1 MILKRLAFLLVF
13 VMLFSILAAGCGQ
26 QPAQEQPKQDIKQE
40 TAQNSQQP
48 AATEAGMTEQKM
60 ELTPLSPAVKVTVG
74 LKQVVSDAGV
84 LIGIARGYY
93 KDLGIEIEMVQFNT
107 GQDMINAL
115 GAGQL
120 DVGCTVTASGLF
132 NAMLRGI
139 PIKIV
144 ADKGINVAGQGY
156 YRLMI
161 RKDLADKI
169 KDFKDLKGRKL
180 AVVGTASLDEIA
192 LDRVL
197 NKGGMTTKDVDLQV
211 IRAFPDIVA
220 AMSNG
225 SIDGGM
231 VIEPFVTAAISKGIA
246 DPWKDPSEYDP
257 DAQTA
262 LLVYGKSMLEKP
274 EVAKRFMVAY
284 IKSLRDYNDAFFKN
298 INRDEIISIL
308 SQYSTVKD
316 KELYNKMYPVGL
328 NPDGYV
334 RMKGIQMDL
343 DWYKQRDLLKGD
355 LKAEDVVDNSFCD
368 YAVQVLGKY

>member
-1 MILKRLAFLLVF
+1 MRKIALIMVIVLLVSVF
-13 VMLFSILAAGCGQ
+13 AAGCSREIQ
-26 QPAQEQPKQDIKQE
+26 KEQSAQGGGVQGGHFPGVQ
-40 TAQNSQQP
+40 
-48 AATEAGMTEQKM
+48 
-60 ELTPLSPAVKVTVG
+60 PLSPAVKVTVG
-74 LKQVVSDAGV
+74 MKQVVSDAGI
-84 LIGIARGYY
+84 LIGMAKGYY
-93 KDLGIEIEMVQFNT
+93 KELGIEIEPVQFNT

-144 ADKGINVAGQGY
+144 ADKGINVPGRGY
-156 YRLMI
+156 YRLVI
-161 RKDLADKI
+161 RKDLVDEI
-169 KDFKDLKGRKL
+169 KDYKDLKGRKL

-197 NKGGMTTKDVDLQV
+197 NKAGLTTRDVDLQV
-211 IRAFPDIVA
+211 IRSFPDIVA
-220 AMSNG
+220 AMSNK

-231 VIEPFVTAAISKGIA
+231 LIEPFIAAAVEKNIA

-262 LLVYGKSMLEKP
+262 LLVYGKSMIERP
-274 EVAKRFMVAY
+274 EVAKRFMLAY

-298 INRDEIISIL
+298 INKDEIVSIL
-308 SQYSTVKD
+308 AEYSVVKD
-316 KELYNKMYPVGL
+316 RALYDKMFPVGL

-334 RMKGIQMDL
+334 KMKGIRMDL
-343 DWYKQRDLLKGD
+343 DWYSKRGLLKGE
-355 LKAEDVVDNSFCD
+355 LKAEDVVDNSYVD
-368 YAVQVLGKY
+368 YALSVLGKYE

>member
-1 MILKRLAFLLVF
+1 MGGVMILKRLALLMLF

-26 QPAQEQPKQDIKQE
+26 RVGQQAKREEKQPTVQV
-40 TAQNSQQP
+40 SQQP
-48 AATEAGMTEQKM
+48 SAGEAGETKPA
-60 ELTPLSPAVKVTVG
+60 PLSPPVKVTVG

-84 LIGIARGYY
+84 LIGLAKGYY
-93 KDLGIEIEMVQFNT
+93 RDLGIEIEMVQFNT

-161 RKDLADKI
+161 RKDLAEKI
-169 KDFKDLKGRKL
+169 GDFKDLKGKKL

-231 VIEPFVTAAISKGIA
+231 VIEPFVTAAVSKGIA

-284 IKSLRDYNDAFFKN
+284 VKALRDYNDAFFKN
-298 INRDEIISIL
+298 IKQDEIISIL
-308 SQYSTVKD
+308 SEYSTVKD
-316 KELYNKMYPVGL
+316 KELYKKMYPVGL
-328 NPDGYV
+328 NPNGYV

-343 DWYKQRDLLKGD
+343 DWYKQKDLLKGD

>member
-1 MILKRLAFLLVF
+1 MKRLLVCA
-13 VMLFSILAAGCGQ
+13 VVVLILLAALLGGCGQ
-26 QPAQEQPKQDIKQE
+26 QTE
-40 TAQNSQQP
+40 SQQ
-48 AATEAGMTEQKM
+48 GQSGQKDAVR
-60 ELTPLSPAVKVTVG
+60 EDGLLPIDPPVKVTVG
-74 LKQVVSDAGV
+74 AKQVVSDAGV
-84 LIGIARGYY
+84 LIGMAKGYY
-93 KDLGIEIEMVQFNT
+93 EELGIEIELVQFNT

-132 NAMLRGI
+132 NAILRDI

-144 ADKGINVAGQGY
+144 GDKGINVAGEGY

-161 RKDLADKI
+161 RKDLVDEI
-169 KDFKDLKGRKL
+169 KDFEDLRGKKL

-197 NKGGMTTKDVDLQV
+197 NKGGMSTSDVDLQV

-231 VIEPFVTAAISKGIA
+231 IIEPFVTAAIAKGIA

-262 LLVYGKSMLEKP
+262 LLVYGKSILEKP
-274 EVAKRFMVAY
+274 EIANRFMVAY
-284 IKSLRDYNDAFFKN
+284 VKSLRDYNDAFFKN
-298 INRDEIISIL
+298 INKDEIISIL
-308 SQYSTVKD
+308 AEYSVVKD
-316 KELYNKMYPVGL
+316 KELYKDMYPVGL

-343 DWYKQRDLLKGD
+343 DWYKARELLKGD
-355 LKAEDVVDNSFCD
+355 LNAEDVVDNSFAD
-368 YAVQVLGKY
+368 FAVEVLGKYER

>member
-1 MILKRLAFLLVF
+1 
-13 VMLFSILAAGCGQ
+13 MLFSILAAGCGQ
-26 QPAQEQPKQDIKQE
+26 QAVKEERKQAEKQPVQQTSKQE
-40 TAQNSQQP
+40 AAEPQQK
-48 AATEAGMTEQKM
+48 TELA
-60 ELTPLSPAVKVTVG
+60 PLSPAVKVTVG
-74 LKQVVSDAGV
+74 MKQVVSDAGV
-84 LIGIARGYY
+84 LIGMARGYY
-93 KDLGIEIEMVQFNT
+93 KDLGIEIEPVQFNT

-144 ADKGINVAGQGY
+144 ADKGINVAGKGY

-161 RKDLADKI
+161 RKDLVDEI

-220 AMSNG
+220 AMSNK

-231 VIEPFVTAAISKGIA
+231 VIEPFVTAAMAKGIA

-262 LLVYGKSMLEKP
+262 LLVYGKSMLERP
-274 EVAKRFMVAY
+274 EVARRFMVAY
-284 IKSLRDYNDAFFKN
+284 VKSLRDYNDAFFKN
-298 INRDEIISIL
+298 INPDEIISIL
-308 SQYSTVKD
+308 AEYSVVKD
-316 KELYNKMYPVGL
+316 RELYKKMYPVGL

-343 DWYKQRDLLKGD
+343 DWYKERGLLKGD
-355 LKAEDVVDNSFCD
+355 LKAEDVVDNSFANF
-368 YAVQVLGKY
+368 AVEVLGKYQK

>member
-1 MILKRLAFLLVF
+1 MKRLVWFMVF
-13 VMLFSILAAGCGQ
+13 VMLFSILVSGCGGKVSEESPQ
-26 QPAQEQPKQDIKQE
+26 QQVDQGTQSSQPVTTPATGKVEQD
-40 TAQNSQQP
+40 N
-48 AATEAGMTEQKM
+48 
-60 ELTPLSPAVKVTVG
+60 ELPPLSPAVKVTVG
-74 LKQVVSDAGV
+74 AKQVVSDAGV
-84 LIGIARGYY
+84 LIGMAKGYY
-93 KDLGIEIEMVQFNT
+93 KDLGIDIEMVQFNT

-144 ADKGINVAGQGY
+144 ADKGINVAGKGY

-161 RKDLADKI
+161 RKDLVDEI

-197 NKGGMTTKDVDLQV
+197 NKGGLTIKDVDLQV

-220 AMSNG
+220 AMSNK

-231 VIEPFVTAAISKGIA
+231 VIEPFVTAAISEGIA

-262 LLVYGKSMLEKP
+262 LLVYGKSMIERP
-274 EVAKRFMVAY
+274 EVARRFMVAY
-284 IKSLRDYNDAFFKN
+284 VKSLRDYNDAFFKN
-298 INRDEIISIL
+298 KNQDEIISIL
-308 SQYSTVKD
+308 AQYSVVKD
-316 KELYNKMYPVGL
+316 KELYKKMYPVGL

-334 RMKGIQMDL
+334 RMKGIQLDL
-343 DWYKQRDLLKGD
+343 DWYKERNLLKGD
-355 LKAEDVVDNSFCD
+355 LKAEDVVDNSYCD
-368 YAVQVLGKY
+368 FAVEVLGKY

>member
-1 MILKRLAFLLVF
+1 MFLVL
-13 VMLFSILAAGCGQ
+13 VMLLSAFVIGCGRQ
-26 QPAQEQPKQDIKQE
+26 AVENKVEEVSQKQAIEQTDEEEVEVQ
-40 TAQNSQQP
+40 
-48 AATEAGMTEQKM
+48 
-60 ELTPLSPAVKVTVG
+60 PLSPKVKVTVG
-74 LKQVVSDAGV
+74 MKEVVSDSGV
-84 LIGIARGYY
+84 LIGMAKGYY
-93 KDLGIEIEMVQFNT
+93 EELGIEIESVAFNT

-161 RKDLADKI
+161 RKDLVDEI
-169 KDFKDLKGRKL
+169 KDFEDLRGRKL

-197 NKGGMTTKDVDLQV
+197 NQAGMTTADVDLQV
-211 IRAFPDIVA
+211 IRSFPDIVA
-220 AMSNG
+220 AMSNK

-231 VIEPFVTAAISKGIA
+231 IIEPYVTAAMDADIA

-262 LLVYGKSMLEKP
+262 LLIYGKSMLERP
-274 EVAKRFMVAY
+274 EVANSFMIAY
-284 IKSLRDYNDAFFKN
+284 LKAIRDYNDAFFKD
-298 INRDEIISIL
+298 INKDEIIPIL
-308 SQYSTVKD
+308 AEYSVVTD
-316 KELYNKMYPVGL
+316 KELYEKMFPVGL
-328 NPDGYV
+328 NPDGFV
-334 RMKGIQMDL
+334 RMKGVQMDL
-343 DWYKQRDLLKGD
+343 DWYKERGLLKGD
-355 LKAEDVVDNSFCD
+355 LNAEDVVDNSFAE
-368 YAVQVLGKY
+368 YAVKVLGKYEK

>member
-1 MILKRLAFLLVF
+1 MVLKRLAWVLVF

-26 QPAQEQPKQDIKQE
+26 QAVKQEPKQSEKQQTVQEASKQE
-40 TAQNSQQP
+40 
-48 AATEAGMTEQKM
+48 ATESKQKTE
-60 ELTPLSPAVKVTVG
+60 LAPLSPTVKVTVG
-74 LKQVVSDAGV
+74 MKQVVSDAGV
-84 LIGIARGYY
+84 LIGMARGYY
-93 KDLGIEIEMVQFNT
+93 KDMGIEIEPVQFNT

-120 DVGCTVTASGLF
+120 DVGCTVTAAGLF

-144 ADKGINVAGQGY
+144 ADKGINVAGKGY

-161 RKDLADKI
+161 RKDLVDEI
-169 KDFKDLKGRKL
+169 KDFKDLNGRKL

-197 NKGGMTTKDVDLQV
+197 NQGGLTTKDVDLQV

-220 AMSNG
+220 AMSNK

-231 VIEPFVTAAISKGIA
+231 VIEPFVTAAISKNIA
-246 DPWKDPSEYDP
+246 DPWKDPAEYDP

-262 LLVYGKSMLEKP
+262 LLVYGKSMLERP

-284 IKSLRDYNDAFFKN
+284 VKSLRDYNDAFFKN
-298 INRDEIISIL
+298 KNRDEVISIL
-308 SQYSTVKD
+308 AQYSVVKD
-316 KELYNKMYPVGL
+316 KELYKKMYPVGL

-368 YAVQVLGKY
+368 FAVQVLGKYEK